1 MLDSRVNCGA
11 MVWSEH
17 PNLNSVACVRG
28 LDPGGHSQLRPFPNL
43 YPWASPST
51 GTCCVTRRW
60 LCSSVVPE
68 ALARRVLALGTDT
81 ILPLYEHPWWAIIR
95 LFWPLI
101 REAVPWITH
110 PGWPLPTTGL
120 LGAGCRGPGRCGA
133 AEVPPCCDVPCFL
146 RSQMGGVS
154 TGDPSDLPSL
164 GSCIWAVL

>member
-11 MVWSEH
+11 VVWSEH

-28 LDPGGHSQLRPFPNL
+28 LDPGGHPQLRPFPNL

-51 GTCCVTRRW
+51 GTCCVTPRW
-60 LCSSVVPE
+60 LCSGLPGG
-68 ALARRVLALGTDT
+68 RWRPVLALGTDA

-101 REAVPWITH
+101 RAAVPWITH

-120 LGAGCRGPGRCGA
+120 LSAGCRGPGRCGA
-133 AEVPPCCDVPCFL
+133 AVPCRAVPCFL
-146 RSQMGGVS
+146 HSQMGGSPLV
-154 TGDPSDLPSL
+154 TPPDLPSL